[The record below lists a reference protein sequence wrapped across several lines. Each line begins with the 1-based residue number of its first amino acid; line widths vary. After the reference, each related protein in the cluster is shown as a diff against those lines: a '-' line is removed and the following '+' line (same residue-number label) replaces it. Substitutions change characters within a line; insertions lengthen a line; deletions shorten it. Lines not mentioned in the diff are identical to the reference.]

1 MERKLMDQD
10 DVIALFVSHSGTQ
23 KGYTNSAVDR
33 CPDVENR
40 FDKEIDAIA
49 GPFAI
54 EHTRIDIVD
63 EQGKFDDW
71 FCRSRFGSS
80 DTGKC

>member
-23 KGYTNSAVDR
+23 KGYTNLASDR
-33 CPDVENR
+33 RPDAENR
-40 FDKEIDAIA
+40 HDRELDAIA

-54 EHTRIDIVD
+54 EHTRIDRVD
-63 EQGKFDDW
+63 EQGKFED
-71 FCRSRFGSS
+71 
-80 DTGKC
+80 